1 MKYYSCCFSGRISQ
15 KKPWMFQREKQGF
28 LCRRWAFCGISIFH
42 LNTVWWA
49 PKNPWKNFW
58 WLQNRY
64 SLPKKHSF
72 DVWKENRK
80 SYWVL
85 DQISQRL
92 DHLILTVCQK
102 WESLQASRPPSLGIV
117 QWVVNIRLT
126 PFRKTGALCQIL
138 FDRDII
144 MCCDS
149 PPKVIKFTSR
159 PAILRLL

>member
-1 MKYYSCCFSGRISQ
+1 MIYYSCCCSGRISQ
-15 KKPWMFQREKQGF
+15 KKLECFKRESRVFMSSLGV
-28 LCRRWAFCGISIFH
+28 LCHQHISLEH
-42 LNTVWWA
+42 SVVSSKKSL
-49 PKNPWKNFW
+49 KKHW
-58 WLQNRY
+58 WLRNGY

-80 SYWVL
+80 SYYVL
-85 DQISQRL
+85 DWISQGL

-102 WESLQASRPPSLGIV
+102 WESLQASRPPGLSIV

>member
-1 MKYYSCCFSGRISQ
+1 MSSLGVLWHQHISLEHSVVSA
-15 KKPWMFQREKQGF
+15 KESLK
-28 LCRRWAFCGISIFH
+28 
-42 LNTVWWA
+42 
-49 PKNPWKNFW
+49 KNFW

-102 WESLQASRPPSLGIV
+102 WESLQASRPPGLSIV

-149 PPKVIKFTSR
+149 PPKVIKLTSR
-159 PAILRLL
+159 PAILRLLQWKVTKHKCDWHEITRRGEIL